1 MSNITGMQ
9 TSTTDARYIPQMYS
23 MLVLA
28 ARHDNLVAA
37 KLFENR
43 TSDGVKGSSVQFPIK
58 SLHAAVEWAE
68 GKRLTDNL
76 NATTESYKNIA
87 MDQEYVSPFHI
98 TKRLKGQSLYDSI
111 ALSAK
116 ESVYAVEKEI
126 DTQILSNV
134 TDFTNTPING
144 IGESV
149 TSENVVAAKEVLD
162 LALVPD
168 ADRFYIFNPKTR
180 SDLLNLEKGYFTSI
194 DYAQEKAMATGH
206 IGYILGDPV
215 YFTNNLPKATGGSP
229 AGEYNMNIYAHKQSI
244 GVVLQRD
251 AEYEIE
257 YDIDTQGWIGNTSA
271 LWGSGVL
278 RTDHGVII
286 NGR

>member
-1 MSNITGMQ
+1 MQ
-9 TSTTDARYIPQMYS
+9 TVTTDTRFIPQMYS
-23 MLVLA
+23 KLVLA
-28 ARHDNLVAA
+28 ARHANLVAA
-37 KLFENR
+37 KLFANR
-43 TSDGVKGSSVQFPIK
+43 TSDGAKGSAVQFPIK
-58 SLHAAVEWAE
+58 SLMTAVSWTE
-68 GKRLTDNL
+68 GARLTDNL
-76 NATTESYKNIA
+76 NATTESYKSITMN
-87 MDQEYVSPFHI
+87 QEYVAPFHI
-98 TKRLKGQSLYDSI
+98 TKRLKDQSLYDSV

-116 ESVYAVEKEI
+116 ESQYAVEKAI

-134 TDFTNTPING
+134 TSFTNTPING

-149 TSENVVAAKEVLD
+149 TAANIIRAKEVLD

-168 ADRFYIFNPKTR
+168 SDRFYIMDPRTR
-180 SDLLNLEKGYFTSI
+180 SDLLNLDKGYFTSV
-194 DYAQEKAMATGH
+194 DYAQEKGMATGH

-215 YFTNNLPKATGGSP
+215 YFSTNLPTAAGGSP
-229 AGEYNMNIYAHKQSI
+229 ASNYRMNIYAHKEAI
-244 GVVLQRD
+244 GVVLQRN

-278 RTDHGVII
+278 RADHGIII